1 MKCILRWN
9 GVLNI
14 VEVLKIGFYIKKK
27 KKKNYLVIN
36 DKNDES
42 NIGIFLESLES
53 LENYEILYE
62 KNRNDLNKILWFR
75 NIFIVF

>member
-27 KKKNYLVIN
+27 KNYLVIK

>member
-1 MKCILRWN
+1 MKCIVRWN

-14 VEVLKIGFYIKKK
+14 AEVLKIGFYIKKK
-27 KKKNYLVIN
+27 KKKIILPVIK

-42 NIGIFLESLES
+42 NIGIFLESLEF

-75 NIFIVF
+75 NIF

>member
-1 MKCILRWN
+1 MKWGIEYCWSFKNWIL
-9 GVLNI
+9 
-14 VEVLKIGFYIKKK
+14 YQKK

>member
-1 MKCILRWN
+1 MVYWIL
-9 GVLNI
+9 
-14 VEVLKIGFYIKKK
+14 LKLDFISKKK

>member
-27 KKKNYLVIN
+27 KKNYLVIK